1 MLVWVLNMSLN
12 GISIF
17 GMLGM
22 FEIRVIRQKE
32 QFTLFFEKKMEAGW
46 SLIFRL
52 CFFILGIFLEIFHL
66 ALKVMILSCK
76 IMKT

>member
-1 MLVWVLNMSLN
+1 MLVWVLNMPLN
-12 GISIF
+12 GIYIF

-46 SLIFRL
+46 SLIF
-52 CFFILGIFLEIFHL
+52 
-66 ALKVMILSCK
+66 
-76 IMKT
+76 